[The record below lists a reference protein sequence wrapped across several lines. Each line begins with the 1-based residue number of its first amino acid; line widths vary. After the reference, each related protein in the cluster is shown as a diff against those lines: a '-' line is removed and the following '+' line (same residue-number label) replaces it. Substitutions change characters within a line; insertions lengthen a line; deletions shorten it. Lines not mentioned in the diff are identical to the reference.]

1 MTQQSQLQILF
12 AYNWHTTRRLIDCA
26 GKLSDDAYHA
36 NPGYGHGSIHD
47 LLFHLLRAN
56 QSWRIAFETGRQ
68 QAGIKP
74 DDYATLEATGLA
86 QPDGVSEA
94 RLVGAVGYSKPS
106 HGRRDDS
113 RLRGWVGP
121 TGATFGAAWD
131 KGHFIA
137 HSIGGAVDGLEANVF
152 LQRRSVNRGAYRE
165 MERYCAANPGVLC
178 FSRPLYSD
186 LSALPTEVE
195 FGVPVSYTHL
205 TLPTS
210 DLV

>member
-74 DDYATLEATGLA
+74 DDYATLEAISAAVGAEQAGWDDYLATLSDDQIAADITLINWRGDPWTLPLWRVLHHLILHGMQHHTELA
-86 QPDGVSEA
+86 Q
-94 RLVGAVGYSKPS
+94 L
-106 HGRRDDS
+106 
-113 RLRGWVGP
+113 L
-121 TGATFGAAWD
+121 TAAGQSPGD
-131 KGHFIA
+131 I
-137 HSIGGAVDGLEANVF
+137 DF
-152 LQRRSVNRGAYRE
+152 LFY
-165 MERYCAANPGVLC
+165 PG
-178 FSRPLYSD
+178 
-186 LSALPTEVE
+186 
-195 FGVPVSYTHL
+195 
-205 TLPTS
+205 
-210 DLV
+210 